1 MNCAI
6 CGGLHWAS
14 ECMQPPVYSDSTTNP
29 CNDCKVEFRSCPLYP
44 KACKRFDEYAK
55 AVYTKDTREIVTENA
70 CWFTQ
75 YISCPCALQRANSVS
90 GSRLYCSLMLPVPD
104 KYKALEAK

>member
-1 MNCAI
+1 MSNCAI

-55 AVYTKDTREIVTENA
+55 AVYTKDTREIVCENG
-70 CWFTQ
+70 CWYLMETGTWR
-75 YISCPCALQRANSVS
+75 IMGS
-90 GSRLYCSLMLPVPD
+90 GPLPVPD
-104 KYKALEAK
+104 EYKAFEAK

>member
-14 ECMQPPVYSDSTTNP
+14 ECMQPPVMSDSTSDSTTNP

-44 KACKRFDEYAK
+44 KACKRFDEYVK
-55 AVYTKDTREIVTENA
+55 A
-70 CWFTQ
+70 
-75 YISCPCALQRANSVS
+75 ISLT
-90 GSRLYCSLMLPVPD
+90 GEG
-104 KYKALEAK
+104 K